1 MPNYF
6 QALPRA
12 FQNEWPSIAH
22 PEWRLNN
29 DGNRYFWV
37 TDNQGREVA
46 KWECRPFPNC
56 AALVVTTQFVV
67 HEEMRNQGIGRA
79 LRDLQLRAYKAA
91 GFTGEIATVRSDNAA
106 QVTMMLG
113 MGYRKME
120 TFGSP
125 YGGTVD
131 LWLKR
136 FDAAQPVPVAA
147 PLTRPPTPWY
157 YAAPPVPAPV
167 VIAPPPA
174 RPDAHMWRGYVAPP
188 EPEVV
193 AGHSL
198 EDHTNGCTERCPA
211 EKTIYS
217 HQKKV

>member
-12 FQNEWPSIAH
+12 MNAEWASRAAH
-22 PEWRLNN
+22 APQALGTALAQTPAAWALNN

-67 HEEMRNQGIGRA
+67 HEEMRNQGVGRA
-79 LRDLQLRAYKAA
+79 LRDLQLRAYRAA
-91 GFTGEIATVRSDNAA
+91 GFTGEIATVRSDNTAQAA
-106 QVTMMLG
+106 MMVA

-136 FDAAQPVPVAA
+136 FDVVQAQPA
-147 PLTRPPTPWY
+147 PAPPALGPW
-157 YAAPPVPAPV
+157 YAAPAPV
-167 VIAPPPA
+167 AFVPPQA
-174 RPDAHMWRGYVAPP
+174 RPDAMMWRGYVRPPTPAPTPTP
-188 EPEVV
+188 EEPV
-193 AGHSL
+193 
-198 EDHTNGCTERCPA
+198 
-211 EKTIYS
+211 YS